1 MNCILFTVNFH
12 HNSALKGLITVSRSV
27 LPLILIVILAAA
39 CQTAQP
45 RQQYTKGDE
54 LAHYSFDQ
62 PGVFEEGAYGAATLR
77 VVDGVYR
84 IDVSQGDN
92 TLWWGQWGDTYA
104 DTVIDVDVVQVTE
117 RNENAYGVMCRT
129 RGAVGQ
135 PVAVDPTLAAIMSDS
150 TPEAAAESTEAAA
163 IEMTAEAT
171 TESTAEA
178 TGEADEGGSAALSG
192 SLEGDGYL
200 FLIQGNGQFAIMRS
214 RGRSLTPL
222 VDWQQS
228 DKINQGAARNNLRAV
243 CTGTYLAMY
252 INGEFVADAT
262 DDAYREGQV
271 GLAASA
277 ANRLGTVVEFDN
289 LSVALPAT

>member
-1 MNCILFTVNFH
+1 M
-12 HNSALKGLITVSRSV
+12 SRSL
-27 LPLILIVILAAA
+27 LPLLFIVILAAA
-39 CQTAQP
+39 CQSAQP
-45 RQQYTKGDE
+45 RQQYTKGEE
-54 LAHYSFDQ
+54 LAYYTFDQ
-62 PGVFEEGAYGAATLR
+62 PGTFEEGAYGAATLR

-92 TLWWGQWGDTYA
+92 TLWWGQWGNTYT

-129 RGAVGQ
+129 RGTVGQ
-135 PVAVDPTLAAIMSDS
+135 PVPVDPTLAAIMNDS
-150 TPEAAAESTEAAA
+150 TPESTAESTEAATV
-163 IEMTAEAT
+163 ELTPEAT
-171 TESTAEA
+171 AESTAEA
-178 TGEADEGGSAALSG
+178 TSEAGAGGRVAPSG
-192 SLEGDGYL
+192 NLEGDGYL

-228 DKINQGAARNNLRAV
+228 DKINQGAARNSLRAV
-243 CTGTYLAMY
+243 CVGTYLAMY

-262 DDAYREGQV
+262 DDTYREGQV

-277 ANRLGTVVEFDN
+277 ANRLGTVIEFDN